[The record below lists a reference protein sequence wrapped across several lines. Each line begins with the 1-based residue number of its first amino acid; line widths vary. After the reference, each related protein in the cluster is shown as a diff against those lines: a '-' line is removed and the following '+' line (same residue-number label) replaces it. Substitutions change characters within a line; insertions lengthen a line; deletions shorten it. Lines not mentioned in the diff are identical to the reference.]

1 MRNQL
6 LVKKFYRVVLLWQI
20 LCFSIISE
28 GPETYFIKGEHV
40 FQFYG
45 DTNLYKLPYVGILIQ
60 SVFSFQDDHCFNG
73 YSEQKALSS

>member
-1 MRNQL
+1 MRNQP
-6 LVKKFYRVVLLWQI
+6 LVKKFYRMVLLWQI
-20 LCFSIISE
+20 LCSSIISE
-28 GPETYFIKGEHV
+28 GPETYV

-60 SVFSFQDDHCFNG
+60 RVFSFQDDHCFNG